1 MKLKADFDGLFCSHD
16 QRATC
21 IMQRSKDRSNPT
33 PSEDSFL
40 SSYHNM
46 SKSCQPKQLCENNRS
61 SPLYHSL
68 ERAAALY
75 QRHRCTAH
83 VHSWDS
89 RVYHSP
95 ALIASKRP
103 TKSSQRCPRHTNRQ
117 HDASLCC
124 CLADSCPVHCSEFL
138 AEELEVAALLQVPVF
153 ANMLYILLASPL
165 VVDTSLEWTTP
176 KLAYMPWTPRLLAS
190 LLMQASFACCAL
202 VAQGGNLY
210 VSRHV

>member
-1 MKLKADFDGLFCSHD
+1 
-16 QRATC
+16 
-21 IMQRSKDRSNPT
+21 MQKSKDRSNPT

-40 SSYHNM
+40 SSYHNK
-46 SKSCQPKQLCENNRS
+46 SKSCQPKQLCEKHRS

-75 QRHRCTAH
+75 HRRTAH

-95 ALIASKRP
+95 SLIAPKRP

-124 CLADSCPVHCSEFL
+124 CFADSCPVHCSESL

-153 ANMLYILLASPL
+153 DYMLSFAGKSF
-165 VVDTSLEWTTP
+165 VVDISLEWTTP
-176 KLAYMPWTPRLLAS
+176 KLAYMPWSLHSLAS
-190 LLMQASFACCAL
+190 LLMQASFACCDL
-202 VAQGGNLY
+202 VTQAGNLY
-210 VSRHV
+210 VLGRV